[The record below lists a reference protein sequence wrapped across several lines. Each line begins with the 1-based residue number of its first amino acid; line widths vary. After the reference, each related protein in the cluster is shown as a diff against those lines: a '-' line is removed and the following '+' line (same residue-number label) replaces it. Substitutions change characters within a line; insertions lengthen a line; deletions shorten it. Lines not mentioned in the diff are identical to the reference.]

1 DYALVPLLTETPR
14 TFVLRYIRKFNE
26 SVTRHGLSLAPQVR
40 SMLDGL
46 DEAIER
52 ADGYAELDFS
62 KGMLVLVNNH
72 TTLHARTE
80 FSDD

>member
-1 DYALVPLLTETPR
+1 
-14 TFVLRYIRKFNE
+14 
-26 SVTRHGLSLAPQVR
+26 
-40 SMLDGL
+40 MLDGL

-72 TTLHARTE
+72 TTLHARTG
-80 FSDD
+80 SATTSGSAAACCAAG

>member
-1 DYALVPLLTETPR
+1 VAFVAQVPLLTETPR

-52 ADGYAELDFS
+52 ADGYAERDFS

-72 TTLHARTE
+72 TTL
-80 FSDD
+80 